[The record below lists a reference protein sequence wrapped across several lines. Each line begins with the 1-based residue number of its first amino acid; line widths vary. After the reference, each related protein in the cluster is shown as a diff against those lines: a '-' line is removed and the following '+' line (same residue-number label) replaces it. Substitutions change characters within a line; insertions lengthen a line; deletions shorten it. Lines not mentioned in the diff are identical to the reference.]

1 MQATSRVAKRE
12 VTPGSA
18 LNNDGTGGRLTTM
31 RHVVS
36 ERAGERDDGNDDAGE
51 QPYDRLAEGYARHW
65 GPVIRPAAE
74 RVLDHVAPRLAEP
87 ELAAPGRHVDLLDV
101 GTGTGALAIEAL
113 RRWPNLHVT
122 GVDPS
127 TGMLDVARRLA
138 AEELGEDVAVNYDTA
153 QGWADDLDFDD
164 AAFDIAVSSFVL
176 QLVPS
181 RHATLQE
188 IRRVL
193 RPSGTLAWV
202 AWQRSNEAYAPDRIV
217 NEVLDRFGFDPPEPE
232 GRNGDLA
239 SANAAAAAM
248 RKAGFRDVTAWSDEV
263 AHPWTAR
270 DYLAFFT
277 RFDEESLFAELEAGE
292 RAEIEAQMLDGLE
305 RLSASELLLRLP
317 IVYAMGRAAG

>member
-1 MQATSRVAKRE
+1 VRQEQGDEQA
-12 VTPGSA
+12 
-18 LNNDGTGGRLTTM
+18 
-31 RHVVS
+31 
-36 ERAGERDDGNDDAGE
+36 DDQAAEDDE

-74 RVLDHVAPRLAEP
+74 RVLDHLAAR
-87 ELAAPGRHVDLLDV
+87 LAAPDLAAPDRHVDLLDI

-113 RRWPNLHVT
+113 RRWPGLHVT

-138 AEELGEDVAVNYDTA
+138 EEQLGGHVAANYDTA
-153 QGWADDLDFDD
+153 QGWADELDFDD
-164 AAFDIAVSSFVL
+164 AAFDLAVSSFVL

-181 RHATLQE
+181 RHAALQE

-193 RPSGTLAWV
+193 RPQGILAWV
-202 AWQRSNEAYAPDRIV
+202 AWQRSSEPYAPDHVV

-239 SANAAAAAM
+239 SPNAAAAAM
-248 RKAGFRDVTAWSDEV
+248 RKAGFRDVRAWSDEV

-277 RFDEESLFAELEAGE
+277 QFDEESLFAELESRE

-305 RLSASELLLRLP
+305 RLTAAELTLRLP
-317 IVYAMGRAAG
+317 VVYAMGRAAG